1 MLVDGIKKFK
11 IRKDYISM
19 CKDGIIFGKR
29 NGSGKHLTIL
39 QKENRTTIHLTD
51 PKSDDRKN
59 IFNAMSLKEHD
70 AKFEKKFIQLLLRC
84 SVRKRPKWI
93 YAIPNSV
100 LVPKFIMSKNKK
112 EGTLVT
118 ATESELLNAIVRM
131 RYSDFVK
138 SDCFVGLTRLGS
150 LVMKGSGISIILSKK
165 SMRKLTR
172 EINKIPFFGAISTGK
187 KMLI

>member
-59 IFNAMSLKEHD
+59 IFNAKS
-70 AKFEKKFIQLLLRC
+70 
-84 SVRKRPKWI
+84 
-93 YAIPNSV
+93 
-100 LVPKFIMSKNKK
+100 NKIK
-112 EGTLVT
+112 IDETSSEYKYIDKIEGV
-118 ATESELLNAIVRM
+118 ND
-131 RYSDFVK
+131 Y
-138 SDCFVGLTRLGS
+138 
-150 LVMKGSGISIILSKK
+150 LSKVLK
-165 SMRKLTR
+165 DSNVL
-172 EINKIPFFGAISTGK
+172 
-187 KMLI
+187 